1 MIHTNLM
8 KLMLM
13 SMVKS
18 CKTAIILMLIINP
31 QRHWNEKQKMMMF
44 LNYSYRSVLF
54 LDTLYILNK
63 HEIWRVRI
71 VELQRKIYVRHM
83 KILN

>member
-31 QRHWNEKQKMMMF
+31 QRHWNEKQKMMF

-54 LDTLYILNK
+54 MDTLYILNK